1 MKGTNQNRQKLLRV
15 STICFLA
22 LSLLL
27 LIFGRIRMCVLGL
40 AAAAVLRKAG
50 ENSRKKDLKYLEAG
64 NTASGSQE
72 EP

>member
-1 MKGTNQNRQKLLRV
+1 MHITNQNRQKLLRV

-22 LSLLL
+22 LFLVLLTC
-27 LIFGRIRMCVLGL
+27 GRIRMSVLAL

-64 NTASGSQE
+64 NMASGSQE
-72 EP
+72 EL